1 MSLSNLFFIFFFI
14 TYSILINSLFEIY
27 NNETTVL
34 INWVNKYK
42 LTKNDDLIVI
52 LANMLYINN
61 TYNSKNSWKL
71 KLNKFA
77 ALSKENLQNEYKGC
91 KPLYYPNKN
100 TLNIQ
105 SNIILKKYIDWRNIS
120 YFNIIKNNSNSG
132 FSAIYNLENKIMI
145 KSKKKISFNKSIYNS
160 NGISCY
166 SDSSS
171 KQIYSLYKYLIK
183 YQTTQTNTLENF
195 LYKTINEK
203 CKLINNITSLDTH
216 NFTSINSGDEYAM
229 TYALQKIGPLSAI
242 VHTNLDWQLYDN
254 GIYNPSNTTCSND
267 ISKQDHGVIIIGYGR
282 EKNLDYWIIRNSWGA
297 DWGENGHMRLVRGK
311 NACGIANS
319 VIYPIM

>member
-1 MSLSNLFFIFFFI
+1 MSISSLFLIFFFI

-27 NNETTVL
+27 NNETSIL
-34 INWVNKYK
+34 IDWINEYK
-42 LTKNDDLIVI
+42 LTKNDELIVI
-52 LANMLYINN
+52 LANMIYINN
-61 TYNSKNSWKL
+61 TYNTDNTWKL

-77 ALSKENLQNEYKGC
+77 ALSKENLQNNYKGI

-100 TLNIQ
+100 ILNIKP
-105 SNIILKKYIDWRNIS
+105 NTILQKSIDWRNIS

-132 FSAIYNLENKIMI
+132 FSAIYNLENKIII
-145 KSKKKISFNKSIYNS
+145 KSKKKRSIIKSIYNS
-160 NGISCY
+160 NSISCY

-183 YQTTQTNTLENF
+183 YQTTQINTLENF
-195 LYKTINEK
+195 LYKTVNDK
-203 CKLINNITSLDTH
+203 CKLINNITSLNTH
-216 NFTSINSGDEYAM
+216 KYTSINSGDEYDM
-229 TYALQKIGPLSAI
+229 EYALQKIGPLSAL

-267 ISKQDHGVIIIGYGR
+267 ISKHDHGVIIIGYGT
-282 EKNLDYWIIRNSWGA
+282 EKGLDYWIIRNSWGA
-297 DWGENGHMRLVRGK
+297 DWGENGHMRLIRGK

>member
-1 MSLSNLFFIFFFI
+1 MSLSSIFFIFFFI
-14 TYSILINSLFEIY
+14 TYSIVINSLFEIY
-27 NNETTVL
+27 NNETSIL
-34 INWVNKYK
+34 IDWINKYK
-42 LTKNDDLIVI
+42 LTKNDELVVI
-52 LANMLYINN
+52 LANMIYINN
-61 TYNSKNSWKL
+61 TYNIDNTWKL

-77 ALSKENLQNEYKGC
+77 ALSKENLQNNYKGI

-100 TLNIQ
+100 ILNIQ
-105 SNIILKKYIDWRNIS
+105 DNIILQKSIDWRNIS

-132 FSAIYNLENKIMI
+132 FSAIYNLENKIII
-145 KSKKKISFNKSIYNS
+145 KSKKKRTYIKSIYNS
-160 NGISCY
+160 NSIACY
-166 SDSSS
+166 SDTSS

-183 YQTTQTNTLENF
+183 YQTTQINTLENF

-203 CKLINNITSLDTH
+203 CKLINNITSLHTH
-216 NFTSINSGDEYAM
+216 NYTSINTGDEYAM
-229 TYALQKIGPLSAI
+229 AYALQKIGPLSAI

-267 ISKQDHGVIIIGYGR
+267 ISKQEHGVIIIGYGT
-282 EKNLDYWIIRNSWGA
+282 ENGLDYWIIRNSWGA